1 MTTPPTE
8 IGDEYLSQV
17 THELRGSLN
26 AIFGWAELLRSG
38 PCDDAARVRAAETI
52 IRHARQQM
60 TTIAELI
67 DIWRLATGTLA
78 FSRDSVAILE
88 LVQSAVDAVQ
98 PIARAKSVRIELE
111 HDSSAEGRAR
121 GDRKRLTQAIA
132 SLLSN
137 SLHFAPEHS
146 VVAVRLD
153 KDVEDVVRI
162 VIHDHGP
169 SVAPAALPYLFDR
182 QRPPEPI
189 RASPRSTFRLGLSF
203 VRDVITRQGG
213 SIDAESASTGRGLTF
228 RVQIP
233 ANTHRALR
241 AATGSAQA
249 PLAEPRGGGVGPP
262 HAVTGLRVLLV
273 DDEPDAREALMGILE
288 HYGAV
293 VRIAGS
299 AEDAISALR
308 DEPFDVLLADIGM
321 PGADGYDLIRSVR
334 TLESDRAA
342 HVPAA
347 AVTAFASDADRRR
360 ALAAGY
366 QVHLSKPVDP
376 TALVA
381 TVAALGRPAASVR

>member
-1 MTTPPTE
+1 MTTPRTE

-60 TTIAELI
+60 TIVAELI
-67 DIWRLATGTLA
+67 DTWRLAAGTLA
-78 FSRDSVAILE
+78 FSRDTFAILE
-88 LVQSAVDAVQ
+88 LVQAAVDAVQ

-111 HDSSAEGRAR
+111 HDSPAEGRAR
-121 GDRKRLTQAIA
+121 GDRRRLTQAIA

-146 VVAVRLD
+146 VVTLRLD
-153 KDVEDVVRI
+153 EDVDDVVRI

-189 RASPRSTFRLGLSF
+189 RPSPRSTFRLGLSF
-203 VRDVITRQGG
+203 VRDVITRHGG
-213 SIDAESASTGRGLTF
+213 SIEAEGAGLGMTF
-228 RVQIP
+228 LVEIP
-233 ANTHRALR
+233 A
-241 AATGSAQA
+241 AAHEPLTADTGSAQA
-249 PLAEPRGGGVGPP
+249 PLAEPRGGGAGPP
-262 HAVTGLRVLLV
+262 QAVTGLRVLLV

-321 PGADGYDLIRSVR
+321 PA
-334 TLESDRAA
+334 
-342 HVPAA
+342 
-347 AVTAFASDADRRR
+347 
-360 ALAAGY
+360 
-366 QVHLSKPVDP
+366 P
-376 TALVA
+376 TG
-381 TVAALGRPAASVR
+381 TT